1 MVQFIDVSDAEF
13 VQECQEFLKE
23 LRNSND
29 WIEAKTS
36 GSTGVPKQIRI
47 NKNAAF
53 ESAKI
58 TNQHFGLKKDSV
70 FLVCIS
76 PKFIGGKMMLVRAE
90 LLGAKVIALP
100 PAKLNLSLLGGLIVD
115 FAAMV
120 PSQLYNLLQQKEQV
134 NFLNQV
140 KQLIIGGAPV
150 SESLRTE
157 IIKLKTECYSTYGMT
172 ETISHIALMN
182 LSRKE
187 KFYSCLKG
195 WNISLNV
202 DGCLI
207 VHKNKVLSKDVL
219 TNDVIELIGENQFIW
234 KGRNDFVINSGG
246 IKIHPEEME
255 RKLSKFFDSNEFYFS
270 GESDNKW
277 GERLVLNVEGEF
289 DPAIESFLLSIF
301 NDYFD
306 SVHTPKEIRFMPQ
319 FHRTPSGK
327 IKR

>member
-29 WIEAKTS
+29 WIDAQTS

-58 TNQHFGLKKDSV
+58 TNQHFALKKDSV

-100 PAKLNLSLLGGLIVD
+100 PAKLNLSLLGELEVD

-120 PSQLYNLLQQKEQV
+120 PSQLYNLLQQKDQEYY
-134 NFLNQV
+134 LNQV
-140 KQLIIGGAPV
+140 KQLIIGGGPV
-150 SESLRTE
+150 SESLQAE
-157 IIKLKTECYSTYGMT
+157 IINLKTKCYSTYGMT
-172 ETISHIALMN
+172 ETISHIAIMN

-187 KFYSCLKG
+187 KFYSCLQG
-195 WNISLNV
+195 WSISLNA
-202 DGCLI
+202 DGRLI
-207 VHKNKVLSKDVL
+207 VQKNRVLSADVL
-219 TNDVIELIGENQFIW
+219 TNDVVEIIGENQFIW

-246 IKIHPEEME
+246 IKIHPEEIE
-255 RKLSKFFDSNEFYFS
+255 RKLSKFFSSNEFYFS
-270 GESDNKW
+270 GEKDDKW

-289 DPAIESFLLSIF
+289 NPSIESYLLSIF
-301 NDYFD
+301 KDSFD
-306 SVHTPKEIRFMPQ
+306 RVQTPKEIRFIPKFQ
-319 FHRTPSGK
+319 RTPTGK